1 MSGNG
6 TSQPIVIVG
15 AGPVG
20 LFAAV
25 LLVRAGFSVI
35 VLEKNDHLALDM
47 RASTFHPATLDLL
60 GSVGLAE
67 LMVARGSITQGWQ
80 YMIHGTKKHA
90 VFDLECISDLT
101 DHPFRLQCEQFHFS
115 NIAIEY
121 LVSNPLF
128 QIRFGHELLK
138 VEDHG
143 NEVDLQVCS
152 PVSKYGFTTPWLI
165 AANGGRSTIRKDMG
179 LTFEGSMFPR
189 TSIALVLN
197 HPFQNDIPGLL
208 GVNYVWTDSGYYGLM
223 QIRDLW
229 RFFYSPDPEQSASQA
244 LSEPFAQAH
253 LQAIF
258 PANEPYELLQRN
270 HYTLQ
275 QRCLESFRVGRILFA
290 GDAAHLDSPAG
301 GMGMN
306 GGMHDAQC
314 LIDHLV
320 PVLQG
325 ADDSLLDRYSRRRRT
340 IALEDIQ
347 HLSARNY
354 HWLGETDPDKRE
366 EIWQEL
372 QEIVNDRD
380 KTRNFLLN
388 SSMIRSRQREKEID

>member
-1 MSGNG
+1 MPESQ

-25 LLVRAGFSVI
+25 LLVRAGYRVT

-60 GSVGLAE
+60 GSVGLADV
-67 LMVARGSITQGWQ
+67 LVARGSITQGWQ

-90 VFDLECISDLT
+90 VFDLDSISDLT

-115 NIAIEY
+115 NIAVEH
-121 LVSNPLF
+121 LVSSPLF

-143 NEVDLQVCS
+143 NEVDLQIRN
-152 PVSKYGFTTPWLI
+152 PVSDYGLRTPWLVV
-165 AANGGRSTIRKDMG
+165 ADGGRSTVRKYMG
-179 LTFEGSMFPR
+179 LAFEGGIFPR

-197 HPFQNDIPGLL
+197 HPFQDDIPGLL
-208 GVNYVWTDSGYYGLM
+208 GINYVWTESGYYGLM

-229 RFFYSPDPEQSASQA
+229 RFYYSPDPEQSIEEA
-244 LSEPFAQAH
+244 LSEPVAQSR
-253 LQAIF
+253 LQAVF
-258 PANEPYELLQRN
+258 PADEPYELLQRN

-306 GGMHDAQC
+306 SGMHDAQC
-314 LIDHLV
+314 LVEHLV

-340 IALEDIQ
+340 VALEEVQ
-347 HLSARNY
+347 RLSARNY
-354 HWLGETDPDKRE
+354 RWLRETDPEQRE
-366 EIWQEL
+366 HIWQEL
-372 QEIVNDRD
+372 QDIVNDRG
-380 KTRNFLLN
+380 KTRDFLLN
-388 SSMIRSRQREKEID
+388 SSMIRSRQLEKEID